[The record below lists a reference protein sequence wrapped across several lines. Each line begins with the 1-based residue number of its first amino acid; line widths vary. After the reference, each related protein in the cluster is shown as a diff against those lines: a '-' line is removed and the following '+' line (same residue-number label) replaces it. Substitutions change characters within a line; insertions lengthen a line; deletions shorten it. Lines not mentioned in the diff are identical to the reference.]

1 MSRLK
6 FFIIAVIFLALLI
19 FTSTIKNET
28 RLIEKQ
34 ISSLNNEI
42 LLKRKNL
49 NQTQLDFYYLS
60 SPAVIE
66 KRLKQRGFENYKPI
80 SYSKIFLNISD
91 FNKIEK
97 KISNLKN
104 LNEKKI
110 KKK

>member
-1 MSRLK
+1 LK
-6 FFIIAVIFLALLI
+6 FFIVATIFLALLI

-34 ISSLNNEI
+34 ISSLNTEI
-42 LLKRKNL
+42 LSKRKNL
-49 NQTQLDFYYLS
+49 NQTQLDYYYLS

-66 KRLKQRGFENYKPI
+66 KRLKQIGFNNYQTI
-80 SYSKIFLNISD
+80 SYSKIFLDISD

-110 KKK
+110 QKK

>member
-1 MSRLK
+1 MPRLK
-6 FFIIAVIFLALLI
+6 FFIVATIFLALLI

-42 LLKRKNL
+42 FLKRKNL

-66 KRLKQRGFENYKPI
+66 KRLKKIGFNNYQTI
-80 SYSKIFLNISD
+80 SYSKIFLDISD

-110 KKK
+110 QKK

>member
-1 MSRLK
+1 MPRLK
-6 FFIIAVIFLALLI
+6 FFIVATIFLALLI

-34 ISSLNNEI
+34 ISSLNTEI
-42 LLKRKNL
+42 LSKRKNL
-49 NQTQLDFYYLS
+49 NQTQLDYYYLS

-66 KRLKQRGFENYKPI
+66 KRLKKIGFNNYQTI
-80 SYSKIFLNISD
+80 SYSKIFLDISD

-110 KKK
+110 QKK

>member
-1 MSRLK
+1 VPRLK
-6 FFIIAVIFLALLI
+6 FFIVATIFLALLI

-34 ISSLNNEI
+34 ISSLNTEI
-42 LLKRKNL
+42 LSKRKNL
-49 NQTQLDFYYLS
+49 NQTQLDYYYLS

-66 KRLKQRGFENYKPI
+66 KRLKQIGFNNYQTI
-80 SYSKIFLNISD
+80 SYSKIFLDISD

-110 KKK
+110 QKK